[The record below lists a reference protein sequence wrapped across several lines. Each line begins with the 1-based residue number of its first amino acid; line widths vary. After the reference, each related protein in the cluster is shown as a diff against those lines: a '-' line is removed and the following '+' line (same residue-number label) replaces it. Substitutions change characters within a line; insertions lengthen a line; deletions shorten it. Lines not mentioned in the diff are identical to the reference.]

1 MIDLRSD
8 VLAPMRP
15 EIVKAWQDAAIRPAS
30 FGVGEDPDERALI
43 EEVAEL
49 FGMQAGVLVPT
60 GTMANQIALMLH
72 CAPGERII
80 AEAGAHIA
88 TNEAQSTAGLAGL
101 EVVAIKGNRGH
112 LAPDQVEPLLRP
124 APPNK
129 AARRLRLVCLE
140 NTHNRAGGTL
150 APDGTSGATAKVA
163 HAAGASLHIDGARI
177 WNALAAQNTHG
188 RALVAGAD
196 TLAVNLN
203 KGLGAPLGSLLL
215 GRTDAMTEAAAL
227 RRMLGGWWRPLGPVA
242 AAGRAALK
250 GFRARLQADHANA
263 QTFAQ
268 IVVGENPSTVPWP
281 ETNIVM
287 VHVADTAQALT
298 ALERRGVR
306 ASDYGAGRIRFV
318 FHGGHTQSHA
328 KQVAQTFASIL
339 KELTP

>member
-8 VLAPMRP
+8 ILAPMRP
-15 EIVKAWQDAAIRPAS
+15 SIAKAWQDAAARTPA
-30 FGVGEDPDERALI
+30 FGLGEDPDERALI
-43 EEVAEL
+43 EEVADH
-49 FGMQAGVLVPT
+49 FGMEAGPLVPT

-80 AEAGAHIA
+80 ADSGAHIA
-88 TNEAQSTAGLAGL
+88 TNEAQSTAGLAGV

-112 LAPDQVEPLLRP
+112 LAPGQIVPFLQP
-124 APPNK
+124 PPPNK
-129 AARRLRLVCLE
+129 AARWLCLVCLE

-150 APDGTSGATAKVA
+150 APVGTSEAIAKTT
-163 HAAGASLHIDGARI
+163 HAAGASLHVDGARI
-177 WNALAAQNTHG
+177 WNAIVAQDTNG
-188 RALVAGAD
+188 RALVAGTD

-215 GRTDAMTEAAAL
+215 GRADAMTEAAAL

-242 AAGRAALK
+242 AAARAALAD
-250 GFRARLQADHANA
+250 FRPRLQADHANA
-263 QTFAQ
+263 QTFAE
-268 IVVGENPSTVPWP
+268 IVAADMPAAVVWP

-287 VHVADTAQALT
+287 VHSPDPGRVLT
-298 ALERRGVR
+298 ALERHGVR

-328 KQVAQTFASIL
+328 RKAAQTLVLAL
-339 KELTP
+339 KELEP

>member
-8 VLAPMRP
+8 ILAPMRP
-15 EIVKAWQDAAIRPAS
+15 EIIKAWQDAAARPPA
-30 FGVGEDPDERALI
+30 FGLGEDPDERSLI
-43 EEVAEL
+43 EEVADH

-80 AEAGAHIA
+80 TDSGAHIA
-88 TNEAQSTAGLAGL
+88 TNEAQSTAGLASVDVITING
-101 EVVAIKGNRGH
+101 KRGH
-112 LAPDQVEPLLRP
+112 LTPEQVAPSLQPS
-124 APPNK
+124 APNK

-150 APDGTSGATAKVA
+150 APSGLSEAIANAT
-163 HAAGASLHIDGARI
+163 HEAGASLHIDGARI
-177 WNALAAQNTHG
+177 WNAIAAQDTNG
-188 RALVAGAD
+188 RSLVAGAD

-215 GRTDAMTEAAAL
+215 GRADAMAEAAAL

-242 AAGRAALK
+242 AAARAALIDY
-250 GFRARLQADHANA
+250 RLRLQADHANA
-263 QTFAQ
+263 QTFAE
-268 IVVGENPSTVPWP
+268 IIAGENPSAVTWP

-287 VHVADTAQALT
+287 VHVPDPARTLA
-298 ALERRGVR
+298 ALERHGVR

-328 KQVAQTFASIL
+328 RKAAQTLVSVL
-339 KELTP
+339 KELKP